1 MILDLTF
8 LLLII
13 SESSYVAAK
22 KTDCVDIGTASTSK
36 YSCVDYA
43 CLSLCHLGHVQK
55 LCSKTCGLCGTDTV
69 DLPSTPAS
77 PILNER
83 TKQSAVLS
91 WVEPRSV
98 CKIKQIEYRI
108 TPPAKGGKSIFLF
121 TAAKKHRERIVGL
134 FGDISYSATLRV
146 KSSFGW
152 SLPSEVVAIPQA
164 ALPTVPST
172 VSSTV
177 SSKVT
182 STVTSTAPPIVL
194 PIVPSVP
201 SEVPPIVPPIVPQQQ
216 AMPPTNEESHKTKK
230 ERLIARANREA
241 AQHRKDIRMR
251 QNQEKKL
258 TDEL

>member
-1 MILDLTF
+1 MKKILGLTL

-13 SESSYVAAK
+13 SESINVAAK

-36 YSCVDYA
+36 YSCLDYA

-91 WVEPRSV
+91 WVEPSTL

-134 FGDISYSATLRV
+134 FADISYSVTLRV

-164 ALPTVPST
+164 ALLPPTVPST
-172 VSSTV
+172 VPSTV
-177 SSKVT
+177 SPT
-182 STVTSTAPPIVL
+182 
-194 PIVPSVP
+194 PSVP
-201 SEVPPIVPPIVPQQQ
+201 TKVSSIVPQQQ

-241 AQHRKDIRMR
+241 TQHRKDIRMR
-251 QNQEKKL
+251 QNQNQEKKQI
-258 TDEL
+258 DEL